1 METGETLEADSFEY
15 DGEVA
20 KCGGGGAKA
29 SKPQAFYSTASQLVG
44 GVAQPLMGAISKDI
58 ITNPFLD
65 RSSDLY
71 KQSVADIRGGYGA
84 RGLEGSGI
92 AIKGE
97 QQALQ
102 KIVNEAGA
110 QRAGQLTGIL
120 QTASGSPSVATPQQQ
135 QGRGFMGMK

>member
-15 DGEVA
+15 DGEAA
-20 KCGGGGAKA
+20 KCAGGGAKA
-29 SKPQAFYSTASQLVG
+29 IKPQAFYSTASQIVG
-44 GVAQPLMGAISKDI
+44 GMAPELGGAIRSDI
-58 ITNPFLD
+58 ITNPFLN

-102 KIVNEAGA
+102 KIVNEAA
-110 QRAGQLTGIL
+110 AARAGQLTGVL
-120 QTASGSPSVATPQQQ
+120 ATASGAPSVATPQQQ
-135 QGRGFMGMK
+135 QGRGFMGLK